1 MYVSFLWSCGKLV
14 RKTEKCDLFYDSW
27 WFRDIRLSSDV
38 IFEMFADMM
47 ASSSLAS
54 VIKLAAEAVANNYG
68 DVLSRTKKYF
78 LPKQMPQPHSI
89 RCQVNYN

>member
-1 MYVSFLWSCGKLV
+1 
-14 RKTEKCDLFYDSW
+14 
-27 WFRDIRLSSDV
+27 V

-78 LPKQMPQPHSI
+78 LPKQMI
-89 RCQVNYN
+89 I